1 MCLNLCRCT
10 KQNPFTEAWGERA
23 IYKLKFLWALFCDFL
38 VVRNCGMD
46 AVQTGQG
53 AVFTKYT

>member
-1 MCLNLCRCT
+1 MCLNLCRYT
-10 KQNPFTEAWGERA
+10 KQNSFTEACGERA

-38 VVRNCGMD
+38 VVGNRGVD
-46 AVQTGQG
+46 AVQAGQG